1 MKRRKQ
7 PFLTLALLAI
17 LLVCFVLPSSA
28 LAANGM
34 GSDNHTDTDDYCLRA
49 HDVTIGLSEFSKK
62 SRSELESDIIA
73 ASEFAFLIR
82 NTVSST
88 GEFEPITSGY
98 SVDFSNLTEA
108 ATSSGY
114 RRAGRKAPRPRRK
127 VWRACTAGSRPSAP
141 TPSP

>member
-49 HDVTIGLSEFSKK
+49 H
-62 SRSELESDIIA
+62 
-73 ASEFAFLIR
+73 
-82 NTVSST
+82 
-88 GEFEPITSGY
+88 
-98 SVDFSNLTEA
+98 
-108 ATSSGY
+108 
-114 RRAGRKAPRPRRK
+114 
-127 VWRACTAGSRPSAP
+127 
-141 TPSP
+141 

>member
-49 HDVTIGLSEFSKK
+49 HDVTVQLSEFSTK
-62 SRSELESDIIA
+62 SRSQLESDIIS
-73 ASEFAFLIR
+73 ASAFAF
-82 NTVSST
+82 
-88 GEFEPITSGY
+88 
-98 SVDFSNLTEA
+98 
-108 ATSSGY
+108 
-114 RRAGRKAPRPRRK
+114 
-127 VWRACTAGSRPSAP
+127 
-141 TPSP
+141 